1 MTTSV
6 KRRTLTET
14 CLTKR
19 FSLLSRAPPRAIY
32 LWSRTACK
40 ALATL
45 IIIEGPSCLSHFHC
59 LMDRLKM
66 SLTCC
71 KVSVER
77 PRFLRVAQCRMEAS
91 PTAHMSRWVTGSARS
106 ARSVS
111 HSSKLYLMITKAAA
125 TSSSKYATKI
135 NSCKTFFPSR
145 YLNWSRLRPMN
156 AGNSYC
162 RAWAT
167 MPL

>member
-14 CLTKR
+14 CSTKR

-32 LWSRTACK
+32 LWSRIACK
-40 ALATL
+40 ALATI
-45 IIIEGPSCLSHFHC
+45 IIIEGPSCLSHFRS

-71 KVSVER
+71 RVSDER
-77 PRFLRVAQCRMEAS
+77 PRFSRVAQCRMEAS
-91 PTAHMSRWVTGSARS
+91 LTAHMSRWVTGYARS
-106 ARSVS
+106 ARSES
-111 HSSKLYLMITKAAA
+111 HSLKLYLMIIKAAA

-145 YLNWSRLRPMN
+145 CLNWSKLRPMN
-156 AGNSYC
+156 AGSSYY
-162 RAWAT
+162 RAWVM